1 MQTSIGAM
9 FRATFNTSET
19 LPLGDD
25 GPDRSRSD
33 RGFKRRRQA
42 SRFRTVAKRYHGF
55 ARATLPLKA
64 TTPSAGAMMAS
75 CGRAR
80 KSKPRCPG
88 NHCLAG
94 ASYSPIT
101 CACSKGHCI
110 DVRHAACATSCA
122 TSSAD
127 CAYADAVGCAQHIVN
142 AMFANTHT
150 AIAAAHRCRLRLS
163 MSSDILL
170 CRTRRRY
177 SHLFMRPPVVRVSIR
192 ESISWHVRRPPVDL
206 ERPCGRRTTLIHRC
220 RACRAMT
227 CQNATERGIRWDT

>member
-1 MQTSIGAM
+1 MQASIGAM

-55 ARATLPLKA
+55 ARHFATEGDHTIRGRDDGVLRPC
-64 TTPSAGAMMAS
+64 TQIQTAMPTQGHS
-75 CGRAR
+75 IDGR
-80 KSKPRCPG
+80 
-88 NHCLAG
+88 
-94 ASYSPIT
+94 
-101 CACSKGHCI
+101 
-110 DVRHAACATSCA
+110 DAACATSCA

>member
-55 ARATLPLKA
+55 ARHFATEGDHTIRGRDDGVLRPCTQIQTAMPRQPLF
-64 TTPSAGAMMAS
+64 S
-75 CGRAR
+75 RR
-80 KSKPRCPG
+80 
-88 NHCLAG
+88 
-94 ASYSPIT
+94 SYSPIT
-101 CACSKGHCI
+101 CACFKGHCI

-142 AMFANTHT
+142 AIFANTHT

-177 SHLFMRPPVVRVSIR
+177 SHLFMRPPVVRVSIGK
-192 ESISWHVRRPPVDL
+192 SISWHVRRPPVDL

-227 CQNATERGIRWDT
+227 CQNATERGIRWDA

>member
-42 SRFRTVAKRYHGF
+42 SRFRTVAKRYHDLP
-55 ARATLPLKA
+55 ATLPLKA

-101 CACSKGHCI
+101 CACFKGHCI

-142 AMFANTHT
+142 AIFANTHT

-177 SHLFMRPPVVRVSIR
+177 SHLFMRPPVVRVSIGK
-192 ESISWHVRRPPVDL
+192 SISWHVRRPPVDL

-227 CQNATERGIRWDT
+227 CQNATERGIRWDA

>member
-1 MQTSIGAM
+1 MQASIGAM

-55 ARATLPLKA
+55 ARHFATEGDHTIRGRDDGVLR
-64 TTPSAGAMMAS
+64 
-75 CGRAR
+75 RAR

-101 CACSKGHCI
+101 CACSKGTALMCGMPL
-110 DVRHAACATSCA
+110 VRLHAPRH
-122 TSSAD
+122 
-127 CAYADAVGCAQHIVN
+127 QP
-142 AMFANTHT
+142 
-150 AIAAAHRCRLRLS
+150 IAR
-163 MSSDILL
+163 MP
-170 CRTRRRY
+170 T
-177 SHLFMRPPVVRVSIR
+177 P
-192 ESISWHVRRPPVDL
+192 
-206 ERPCGRRTTLIHRC
+206 
-220 RACRAMT
+220 
-227 CQNATERGIRWDT
+227 

>member
-1 MQTSIGAM
+1 MQASIGAM

-19 LPLGDD
+19 LPLCDD

-55 ARATLPLKA
+55 ARHFATEGDH
-64 TTPSAGAMMAS
+64 TIR
-75 CGRAR
+75 GRDDGVLR
-80 KSKPRCPG
+80 PCTQ
-88 NHCLAG
+88 
-94 ASYSPIT
+94 I
-101 CACSKGHCI
+101 HCI

-142 AMFANTHT
+142 AIFANTHT
-150 AIAAAHRCRLRLS
+150 AIATAHRCRLRLS

-177 SHLFMRPPVVRVSIR
+177 SHLFMRPPVVRVSIG

>member
-55 ARATLPLKA
+55 ARHFATEA

-142 AMFANTHT
+142 AIFANTHT

-177 SHLFMRPPVVRVSIR
+177 HGTFEDRQSTWNDLVVVEQHLSTDAGRVA
-192 ESISWHVRRPPVDL
+192 P
-206 ERPCGRRTTLIHRC
+206 
-220 RACRAMT
+220 
-227 CQNATERGIRWDT
+227 

>member
-55 ARATLPLKA
+55 ARHFATEGDH
-64 TTPSAGAMMAS
+64 TIR
-75 CGRAR
+75 GRDD
-80 KSKPRCPG
+80 G
-88 NHCLAG
+88 
-94 ASYSPIT
+94 
-101 CACSKGHCI
+101 
-110 DVRHAACATSCA
+110 V
-122 TSSAD
+122 
-127 CAYADAVGCAQHIVN
+127 
-142 AMFANTHT
+142 
-150 AIAAAHRCRLRLS
+150 LRPCTQ
-163 MSSDILL
+163 I
-170 CRTRRRY
+170 
-177 SHLFMRPPVVRVSIR
+177 
-192 ESISWHVRRPPVDL
+192 L

-227 CQNATERGIRWDT
+227 CQNATERGIRWDA

>member
-25 GPDRSRSD
+25 GPGRVVTAGSNVDVRLPVSAPWRSVTTD
-33 RGFKRRRQA
+33 LP
-42 SRFRTVAKRYHGF
+42 
-55 ARATLPLKA
+55 ATLPLKA

-142 AMFANTHT
+142 AIFANTHT

-177 SHLFMRPPVVRVSIR
+177 SHLFMRPPVVRVSIG

-227 CQNATERGIRWDT
+227 CQNATERGIRWDA